1 MGDEM
6 THNDSRVAVLGGTG
20 FAGKNVCD
28 ALNAGDLKY
37 ESFNRGNGCDLLDL
51 GVATALLKEYDPMYI
66 VNCAAEV
73 GSLNYVSERAAD
85 IVDVNIRMIANLYTI
100 VEKMPDTIII
110 NPIANCA
117 YPGEMDLYSES
128 EFWNGP
134 IHPSVLSFGSTRR
147 MIDVF
152 ATSYAQQYGV
162 RSINLITPNMYGPH
176 DSTDPNKTHALNALV
191 VKFLNAV
198 KLGLPQ
204 VEVWGTGRPI
214 REWLYVKDFAAIVK
228 QVIQNPY
235 ESLELVN
242 VAQNNGHSVKI
253 LVDVINELVGYTG
266 SIVYNSQFQDGSPK
280 RVMDDRLF
288 RRLFP
293 SFQFT
298 NLKIGI
304 AETIEYY
311 QTII

>member
-1 MGDEM
+1 MNNKTLPIYG
-6 THNDSRVAVLGGTG
+6 R
-20 FAGKNVCD
+20 GKN
-28 ALNAGDLKY
+28 
-37 ESFNRGNGCDLLDL
+37 S
-51 GVATALLKEYDPMYI
+51 
-66 VNCAAEV
+66 
-73 GSLNYVSERAAD
+73 
-85 IVDVNIRMIANLYTI
+85 
-100 VEKMPDTIII
+100 
-110 NPIANCA
+110 
-117 YPGEMDLYSES
+117 
-128 EFWNGP
+128 
-134 IHPSVLSFGSTRR
+134 
-147 MIDVF
+147 
-152 ATSYAQQYGV
+152 
-162 RSINLITPNMYGPH
+162 
-176 DSTDPNKTHALNALV
+176 
-191 VKFLNAV
+191 
-198 KLGLPQ
+198 
-204 VEVWGTGRPI
+204 